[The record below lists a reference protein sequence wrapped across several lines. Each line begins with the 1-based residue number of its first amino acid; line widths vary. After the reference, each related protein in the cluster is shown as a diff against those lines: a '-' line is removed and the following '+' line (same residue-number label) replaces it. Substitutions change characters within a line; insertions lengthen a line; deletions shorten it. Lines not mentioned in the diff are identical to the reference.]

1 MNASHYPIYP
11 PWNSHIPHH
20 KNHFW
25 VDDFPNFPFFDG
37 ICIRSKRRVPGA
49 LYQPGKRWSFSNAKP
64 SSWISSSFKK
74 NKIWSAQTVY
84 VKLHIHTYQSK
95 SNHVKLCQTLQILFG
110 KLYLRILKICLPPI
124 HNTNQS
130 HPPFQST
137 VSPPKREPSQ
147 NTENA
152 TRKNRTWPA
161 SACVQDSLGHLP
173 ICLGRIEKSKPQVI
187 QYMFVADVLDLA
199 TLKSCFLS
207 ICCCPVLFS
216 VKSNS
221 FQEIEVGPSFW
232 EWAISI
238 NPSKS

>member
-1 MNASHYPIYP
+1 MI
-11 PWNSHIPHH
+11 
-20 KNHFW
+20 
-25 VDDFPNFPFFDG
+25 FPTSRFFDG

-49 LYQPGKRWSFSNAKP
+49 LYQPGKRWSFSIAKP
-64 SSWISSSFKK
+64 SSWISSSLKK
-74 NKIWSAQTVY
+74 TRFDLHKLYMSNYISIHIKVNQIMSNY
-84 VKLHIHTYQSK
+84 VKLADFTNLIWK
-95 SNHVKLCQTLQILFG
+95 AIL
-110 KLYLRILKICLPPI
+110 RICLPPI

-187 QYMFVADVLDLA
+187 QYMI
-199 TLKSCFLS
+199 CLS
-207 ICCCPVLFS
+207 LMF
-216 VKSNS
+216 
-221 FQEIEVGPSFW
+221 
-232 EWAISI
+232 
-238 NPSKS
+238 